1 MLCGVALLVCANIL
15 WVDCCPLADENTVS
29 CTFQLLFLFQVYSV
43 LRWCVC
49 SKWCSKWIA
58 SHSGFWWLVWVTLL
72 TNINK
77 VGSPFRILL
86 DLLWCSPHSSF
97 LCSDLAYASAQS
109 SFCSLVV
116 SVAIG
121 FCRNQ
126 GLWCLSSPR
135 SNSMWHEIFRPCL
148 DVLQKKFAM
157 KSC

>member
-1 MLCGVALLVCANIL
+1 MDGLLSSGR
-15 WVDCCPLADENTVS
+15 WE
-29 CTFQLLFLFQVYSV
+29 YSV
-43 LRWCVC
+43 LHVSIAVVSFSGLLGGVCIANGSRTILNSDDWCGVD
-49 SKWCSKWIA
+49 
-58 SHSGFWWLVWVTLL
+58 LL
-72 TNINK
+72 ININK

-126 GLWCLSSPR
+126 GLWCLSSPS

-148 DVLQKKFAM
+148 AVLQKKIVM
-157 KSC
+157 ESY